1 MPIDNITLIVSA
13 IALIVSVISSLI
25 TYKNKYF
32 QEKLLEKNK
41 LRKKVIYIKSFE
53 NKFKNEKTKDIE
65 QYLELITSIMKEIY
79 PQSNSIISIKLVEK
93 SNNQNPSES
102 EVITW
107 LSYPQIRYDVKRCYK
122 IKDNTDFS
130 SIVKENKEY
139 FFVYNL
145 KKYSVLKEYINSDR
159 YFIQNYNTSIVI
171 PIQKMS
177 KQNEAIIG
185 FLCIDST
192 QKLGNVK
199 KNKKIIDIAKSAAEL
214 FYDYLIENKLTR
226 EAIEIRK

>member
-93 SNNQNPSES
+93 
-102 EVITW
+102 
-107 LSYPQIRYDVKRCYK
+107 L
-122 IKDNTDFS
+122 
-130 SIVKENKEY
+130 
-139 FFVYNL
+139 L
-145 KKYSVLKEYINSDR
+145 
-159 YFIQNYNTSIVI
+159 
-171 PIQKMS
+171 
-177 KQNEAIIG
+177 
-185 FLCIDST
+185 
-192 QKLGNVK
+192 
-199 KNKKIIDIAKSAAEL
+199 
-214 FYDYLIENKLTR
+214 
-226 EAIEIRK
+226 